1 MDHSDASRCYARG
14 HYFRHECCFYY
25 DHELNMEEKPCRC
38 VGHSASYASIADSG
52 TDSTTPMTRKSHIY
66 IQGMASAGTYSI

>member
-1 MDHSDASRCYARG
+1 MVEITRCTMDHSDASRCYARG

-38 VGHSASYASIADSG
+38 VGHSASYASIADSE
-52 TDSTTPMTRKSHIY
+52 RIVRLR
-66 IQGMASAGTYSI
+66 